1 MFKTSTVSA
10 SFLQQDDRFK
20 MGGQM
25 FRIIETRLTKS
36 WRKIRIQAH
45 HVDAVD
51 SHIELIV
58 DLYQPFKI
66 YNQK

>member
-10 SFLQQDDRFK
+10 AFLQQDDRFK

-25 FRIIETRLTKS
+25 FRIIETRPVTL
-36 WRKIRIQAH
+36 WRKMRIQAH